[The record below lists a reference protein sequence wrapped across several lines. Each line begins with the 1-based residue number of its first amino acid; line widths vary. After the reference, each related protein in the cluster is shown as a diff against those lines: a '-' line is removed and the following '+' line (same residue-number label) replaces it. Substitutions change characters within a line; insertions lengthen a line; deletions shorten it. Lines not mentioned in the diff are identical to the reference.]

1 MNLDRMIRELR
12 LELADMNRAI
22 ESLEGLV
29 EIGGG
34 NSPGRRRTGGKKA
47 AQGEV
52 SGPDAMGATPEEYAG
67 AD

>member
-1 MNLDRMIRELR
+1 MNLDRIIRELR

-29 EIGGG
+29 GIGGG
-34 NSPGRRRTGGKKA
+34 GLQGRRRAKASRGGRSESDGLA
-47 AQGEV
+47 AT
-52 SGPDAMGATPEEYAG
+52 SEEFAG